1 MNPFLAC
8 VVLLLV
14 APLAVSAQG
23 IGTLTFREGPL
34 RVIRGTRMLQGAE
47 GMRLQAGD
55 IVESSEPGFA
65 QLEFAGGTILA
76 LGPSTQ
82 VLLLRHSAGRGGSGD
97 RLTSEI
103 VLLTGWLKGE
113 IASTLG
119 AYRCATPM
127 MAVTTKGGTVLLRA
141 TAQSAEAFLE
151 SGSGN
156 VSQVTAEGGLGSSVT
171 APPGQFLWRRSGKNI
186 SSSPRPDPA
195 FVQSMPQA
203 FRDTLPSRLS
213 RFTGKPVEPKPDHE
227 VSYGEI
233 ESWLSIAPA
242 WRRGFVERFQPRLKD
257 PEFRKAV
264 DAHLARHP
272 EWDPVLHPEKYQP
285 SPPPATAGSSVP
297 RGR

>member
-1 MNPFLAC
+1 MNFFFACLVLFL
-8 VVLLLV
+8 LS
-14 APLAVSAQG
+14 PLAARAQG
-23 IGTLTFREGPL
+23 MGTLTFREGSL
-34 RVIRGTRMLQGAE
+34 SVIRGTRMLQGAE

-55 IVESSEPGFA
+55 ILESSEPGFA
-65 QLEFAGGTILA
+65 QIEFAGGAILA

-82 VLLLRHSAGRGGSGD
+82 VLLLSHSASRFGSGD
-97 RLTSEI
+97 RPTGEF

-119 AYRCATPM
+119 AYRCATPLL
-127 MAVTTKGGTVLLRA
+127 AVTTKRGAVLLHANAR
-141 TAQSAEAFLE
+141 TAEAFLE

-156 VSQVTAEGGLGSSVT
+156 VSQVTAEGSLGSSVT
-171 APPGQFLWRRSGKNI
+171 AQPGQFLWRRSGKNI

-195 FVQSMPQA
+195 FVQSMPTA

-213 RFTGKPVEPKPDHE
+213 RFSGKPVEPKPDHE
-227 VSYGEI
+227 VSYREI

-257 PEFRKAV
+257 PEFREAV

-272 EWDPVLHPEKYQP
+272 EWDPILHPEKYP
-285 SPPPATAGSSVP
+285 PGTPPATAGSSVP
-297 RGR
+297 RER